1 MNDLLN
7 DLEKI
12 LFTEDDLKKGLE
24 NLEKVLVRILR
35 KILHPYF

>member
-12 LFTEDDLKKGLE
+12 FTEDDLKKGLE